1 VTALRKETG
10 REFRGI
16 LKLFLANCASQFF
29 KLHFKVIN
37 NLIDMADESTTRLRT
52 TSGFPKVVMLESL
65 AIFFAAQFMMHQNVF
80 RKSGNR
86 L

>member
-1 VTALRKETG
+1 MGYQSNLLVFWTFKVLLVGINQHLGETSGAESVTALRKETG

-37 NLIDMADESTTRLRT
+37 N
-52 TSGFPKVVMLESL
+52 
-65 AIFFAAQFMMHQNVF
+65 
-80 RKSGNR
+80 
-86 L
+86 